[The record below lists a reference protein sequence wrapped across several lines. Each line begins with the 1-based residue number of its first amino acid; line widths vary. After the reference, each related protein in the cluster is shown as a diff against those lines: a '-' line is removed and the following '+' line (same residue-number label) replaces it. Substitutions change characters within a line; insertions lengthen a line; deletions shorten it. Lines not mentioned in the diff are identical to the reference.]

1 MAGKNKLTLR
11 TWSTRAEIRVFESD
25 IIDPPGFYISIRA
38 HLLEAVRMLWADD
51 ASEGKETIEPGAL
64 SAHLNNN
71 YFKIN
76 ICSDGGPIPLTQIGK
91 ANRAVCT
98 LNPESLMI
106 VFAAPKTQNGKMA
119 ADLINCG
126 LIRGCSIDYKV
137 DYSNSASVRIRRTK
151 APGKTILTYRVR
163 EIAQLVGITINT
175 KTERLNPEPLRTLF
189 EEKRPFYRLKIYG
202 LEHCD
207 RVARYGQQLF
217 EPGANP
223 DIIAAFAYLHD
234 IERTDDYEDPGHGHR
249 AAQFIDSIRPRYL
262 ANFSDVE
269 IDLLKEACR
278 QHETGTKTGNKT
290 IDICLDADRLDLPR
304 LGISPTPR
312 QMVTRQGKELAKL
325 LADGRHKAT

>member
-1 MAGKNKLTLR
+1 
-11 TWSTRAEIRVFESD
+11 
-25 IIDPPGFYISIRA
+25 
-38 HLLEAVRMLWADD
+38 MLWADE

-71 YFKIN
+71 AFTIN

-106 VFAAPKTQNGKMA
+106 VFAAPKTQNGKLA
-119 ADLINCG
+119 ADLINSG
-126 LIRGCSIDYKV
+126 LTRGCSIDYRV
-137 DYSNSASVRIRRTK
+137 DYSNSAAVRIRRTK
-151 APGKTILTYRVR
+151 APGKTILAYRVR

-249 AAQFIDSIRPRYL
+249 VAQFIDSIRPRYL

-304 LGISPTPR
+304 LGISPTTR
-312 QMVTRQGKELAKL
+312 QMATRQGKELAKL

>member
-1 MAGKNKLTLR
+1 
-11 TWSTRAEIRVFESD
+11 
-25 IIDPPGFYISIRA
+25 
-38 HLLEAVRMLWADD
+38 MLWADD

-71 YFKIN
+71 DFTIN

-98 LNPESLMI
+98 LNFESLMI
-106 VFAAPKTQNGKMA
+106 VFAVPKTQNGKLA

-126 LIRGCSIDYKV
+126 LTRGCSIDYKV
-137 DYSNSASVRIRRTK
+137 DYSNSAAVRIRRTK

-223 DIIAAFAYLHD
+223 DIIAAFSYLHD

-249 AAQFIDSIRPRYL
+249 AAQFIDSIRPQYL

-304 LGISPTPR
+304 LGISPTAR
-312 QMVTRQGKELAKL
+312 QMATHQGKELAKL